1 MKHYHWRT
9 TCRCFIRRR
18 RWQFRFRP
26 SLGRPQTRRR
36 GRSLSEEVLASRLT
50 NGNDAEEGISKEI
63 TEFDAVKLLIPTE
76 LYSKNSVGMF
86 ELSTLCYFNFE
97 MSKIEIGSTIPLM
110 FSIIFFTRVLDHS
123 GCTIQ
128 NFLPDRSV
136 PLTNPSLK
144 VAV

>member
-1 MKHYHWRT
+1 MQSKLCIVVT
-9 TCRCFIRRR
+9 EIGALLL
-18 RWQFRFRP
+18 P
-26 SLGRPQTRRR
+26 K
-36 GRSLSEEVLASRLT
+36 SEHSRLPKSVHFPLPFTLT

-63 TEFDAVKLLIPTE
+63 TEFDAVKLLVPTE

-110 FSIIFFTRVLDHS
+110 LSIIFFTRVLDHS

-128 NFLPDRSV
+128 NFLPDWSV